1 MLVETTNI
9 QRFNN
14 VFPSGL
20 IKILMKTAEQCPSL
34 QLLGNSQWAN
44 GGGCCDGIQGYVVGQ
59 QGCGSSKLRRT
70 VCF

>member
-44 GGGCCDGIQGYVVGQ
+44 GGGCCDGYKVM
-59 QGCGSSKLRRT
+59 L
-70 VCF
+70 